1 MNSHFTKIKK
11 YLVIAFFI
19 VAAVLSLR
27 LMDKVAINYNISDYL
42 DENTETKIALGI
54 IADEFGTTG
63 DIQVMIEDISI
74 EAAKNVKATIQG
86 IENVLTVNFNE
97 YDEGYYRD
105 GNALFAVIVDG
116 NEYSDVAR
124 GVVEDIREALDGAY
138 TDKIH
143 YGGTVIEKIT
153 LREAIEGEIPFV
165 LAISLCLVVVIM
177 LLTSKSWLEPIVL
190 LLASGVAV
198 LINLGTN
205 AIFGQISYIT
215 NAVAAILQLALS
227 IDYSIVL
234 LHSYR
239 KIREYEPDKNK
250 AMASAV
256 KEVLKPVSASA
267 LTTIAGLLALL
278 FMSMRIGFD
287 IGIVLMKGI
296 VVSAVVSLTL
306 LPALLLFDAPLNKT
320 QKRELVLS
328 GKCFCQLAFK
338 AGRVVVPIALALIIT
353 CGALQFGNT
362 YSFTDSKNV
371 NSLIADTFGRSN
383 TIVVIYPNSEQ
394 NHENETELAK
404 MLSTYQTTDGKHVL
418 KNHTAYSNTVRELY
432 NVELAARKLNLPKED
447 VELLFVMYHLYG
459 NTASV
464 KMTPLE
470 FIEYVAQLIKE
481 DKDVQG
487 YFSEELAK
495 TIRVL
500 LVTREMMEGVHTA
513 EQFHTLA
520 TTGVMEGTDL
530 SLFAIRQMYG
540 MYHYPT
546 LTNTKVDL
554 LTMLDFTV
562 AASAD
567 PRLSGMIDEQTVAN
581 MSQLS
586 QGIKQFVAQM
596 DSPMT
601 QDQFRGYMYQNYGI
615 MIDAATAAQTF
626 GGYYQLQGQ
635 QAQQTIPFL
644 NLMSFLAAQ
653 NQIPDPA
660 AVATLDAYRTLYA
673 KIHASYTYQ
682 EFLPELAGIA
692 AMLTGSVPGI
702 GSNNPA
708 MQQLYILYF
717 YEQNAIP
724 DTAVSG
730 KTFVEFVKS
739 AMATNPIVSAQISE
753 SGRAKLSDVG
763 IAYAFLCDT
772 GVYDFNE
779 MTAKMVEMQ
788 SNVQSISGT
797 DALSN
802 DKISGV
808 YIKYAMAK
816 EIGLTDP
823 IEAVELLDFV
833 ATSMNTQELLKAK
846 MTDENRAKVESAQ
859 NDIARATDLFV
870 GENYSRMLL
879 SINLESESEQ
889 SALFVSYLLDAV
901 RDTFGEDAHIAG
913 EMVSSYDLK
922 DTFDADNTFIAI
934 FTIISIFII
943 VMIIF
948 RSLSLPVILVAV
960 IQGAIWIAMSTSL
973 LTGPMFFMSYIVA
986 TCILMGATIDYGIL
1000 MSTHYLH
1007 NREHLDKK
1015 EALYRAVE
1023 AAMPTVFTSGLI
1035 LTICGLIIGFISS
1048 QSAISTVGILL
1059 GKGTLV
1065 SILMITLVL
1074 PSVLYLLDGF
1084 ILKLSIKKRSK

>member
-1 MNSHFTKIKK
+1 MNNRFTKMKK

-19 VAAVLSLR
+19 VAAILSVR

-42 DENTETKIALGI
+42 DENTETKLSLEI
-54 IADEFGTTG
+54 IADEFGATG
-63 DIQVMIEDISI
+63 DIQIMIEDISVDT
-74 EAAKNVKATIQG
+74 AKEIKATLQG
-86 IENVLTVNFNE
+86 IENVLTVSFNE
-97 YDEGYYRD
+97 SDEGYYRD
-105 GNALFAVIVDG
+105 GKALFAVIVDG
-116 NEYSDVAR
+116 NEYSDTARNVVA
-124 GVVEDIREALDGAY
+124 DIREILDDTY

-143 YGGTVIEKIT
+143 YGGTVVEKIT

-165 LAISLCLVVVIM
+165 LAISLCLVVAIM

-239 KIREYEPDKNK
+239 KIRESEQDKYK
-250 AMASAV
+250 AMSGAV

-296 VVSAVVSLTL
+296 VISAVVSLTL

-328 GKCFCQLAFK
+328 GKSFCKIAFK
-338 AGRVVVPIALALIIT
+338 AGRVVVPIVLALIIT
-353 CGALQFGNT
+353 CGALQFSNT

-383 TIVVIYPNSEQ
+383 TIVVVYPNSDQ
-394 NHENETELAK
+394 NHENENELAQ
-404 MLSTYQTTDGKHVL
+404 MLNDYQTADGMHVL

-432 NVELAARKLNLPKED
+432 DVELAARKLNLPTED
-447 VELLFVMYHLYG
+447 VELLFTMYHLYG

-464 KMTPLE
+464 KVTPLA
-470 FIEYVAQLIKE
+470 FIEYVAQLITE
-481 DKDVQG
+481 DEDAQG
-487 YFSEELAK
+487 FFSEDLAK
-495 TIRVL
+495 TIRMM
-500 LVTREMMEGVHTA
+500 LVTRQMMDGEHTA

-520 TTGVMEGTDL
+520 TTDVMEGTDL
-530 SLFAIRQMYG
+530 NLFSIRQMYG
-540 MYHYPT
+540 LYHFDT
-546 LTNTKVDL
+546 LADTRVDFQ
-554 LTMLDFTV
+554 TMLDFV
-562 AASAD
+562 IAASAD
-567 PRLSGMIDEQTVAN
+567 PRLSGMIDAQTVAD
-581 MSQLS
+581 MTQLS
-586 QGIKQFVAQM
+586 QGIKQFVSQM
-596 DSPMT
+596 DMPMT
-601 QDQFRGYMYQNYGI
+601 QDQFRGYMYQSYGV

-635 QAQQTIPFL
+635 PIQQTIPFL

-653 NQIPDPA
+653 NQLPDPT
-660 AVATLDAYRTLYA
+660 AVVTLDNYRTLYA
-673 KIHASYTYQ
+673 KIHAGYTYR
-682 EFLPELAGIA
+682 EFLPELVGIA
-692 AMLTGSVPGI
+692 ATLTGSLPTI
-702 GSNNPA
+702 GSNDPA

-717 YEQNAIP
+717 YETNAIP
-724 DTAVSG
+724 NTAISG

-739 AMATNPIVSAQISE
+739 AMVSNPIVGAQISE
-753 SGRAKLSDVG
+753 SGRAKLSDLGV
-763 IAYAFLCDT
+763 AYAFLCDT
-772 GVYDFNE
+772 GAYDFNE

-788 SNVQSISGT
+788 RNVQSFSGG
-797 DALSN
+797 DALSS

-816 EIGLTDP
+816 ELALTDP

-833 ATSMNTQELLKAK
+833 ATSMDTRELLITR
-846 MTDENRAKVESAQ
+846 MTDENRAKVKGAQ
-859 NDIARATDLFV
+859 EDIARATALFV

-889 SALFVSYLLDAV
+889 STQFVSFLLDAV
-901 RDTFGEDAHIAG
+901 KEIFGEDAHIAG

-922 DTFDADNTFIAI
+922 YAFDADNTFIAI
-934 FTIISIFII
+934 FTIISIFVI
-943 VMIIF
+943 VMVIF
-948 RSLSLPVILVAV
+948 RSLSLPVVLVTV

-1000 MSTHYLH
+1000 MSTNYLH
-1007 NREHLDKK
+1007 NREYLDKK
-1015 EALYRAVE
+1015 ESLYRAVE

-1084 ILKLSIKKRSK
+1084 ILKLSIKKKSK